1 MIFKKTVLKL
11 AAAALSLTLLAA
23 CSTNSNQSNSQNSS
37 KNQSGSA
44 ISSDT
49 NTNTN
54 SNSNSNSNNSNT
66 NSNSSSSP
74 KTDDVS
80 VIYKNNQYGFSF
92 TLPKSWSGY
101 SIIDQIWEGNDVKL
115 GKITETGAL
124 ISIRHPQW
132 TSKNPR
138 QDIPI
143 MVFTLAQWNLIQ
155 QGKISIGAAP
165 IGPSELGRNNVYV
178 FTLPARYNFAFLTGY
193 KEVEDILK
201 NKPLKAVN
209 ITVSSDS
216 QKDMLLNMMQ
226 LAKQGKIINCN
237 FTAKTTNMD
246 TVIKEWQQADKSVY
260 VTAAKGTYAT
270 YGYHNVVFGYNKGLQ
285 IFEARSYDARLKNI
299 SLTKVKQV
307 LGTPAYDS
315 KTSSEEIIGYKAGT
329 EFKIEMVFSLPTTSN
344 PNPAIDHYNVLYPRG
359 TVNSMADDPGR
370 QW

>member
-1 MIFKKTVLKL
+1 MIFKK
-11 AAAALSLTLLAA
+11 AALILSIAALSLTLLAA
-23 CSTNSNQSNSQNSS
+23 CSTNSNQSNPQNSS
-37 KNQSGSA
+37 KNQSGSTT
-44 ISSDT
+44 SSDT
-49 NTNTN
+49 NTNNTN
-54 SNSNSNSNNSNT
+54 TSNSA
-66 NSNSSSSP
+66 SSS

-101 SIIDQIWEGNDVKL
+101 SIINQIWEGNDIKL

-124 ISIRHPQW
+124 ISLRHPQW

-143 MVFTLAQWNLIQ
+143 MVFTIAQWNLVQ
-155 QGKISIGAAP
+155 QEKIGVGAAP
-165 IGPSELGRNNVYV
+165 IAPSELGRNNVYV
-178 FTLPARYNFAFLTGY
+178 FALPARYNFAFITGY

-201 NKPLKAVN
+201 DHPLKAFN
-209 ITVSSDS
+209 ITVSTDS

-237 FTAKTTNMD
+237 FAAKTTNMD
-246 TVIKEWQQADKSVY
+246 TIIKEWQQADKSVY
-260 VTAAKGTYAT
+260 VASAKGTYAT

-285 IFEARSYDARLKNI
+285 IFEVRSYDNRLKNI
-299 SLTKVKQV
+299 SLNKVKQV

-315 KTSSEEIIGYKAGT
+315 KTSSEEIIGYMAGT
-329 EFKIEMVFSLPTTSN
+329 EFKIEMVFSRATSSN
-344 PNPAIDHYNVLYPRG
+344 PNPVIDHYNILYPSG
-359 TVNSMADDPGR
+359 TVNSMAGDHGR